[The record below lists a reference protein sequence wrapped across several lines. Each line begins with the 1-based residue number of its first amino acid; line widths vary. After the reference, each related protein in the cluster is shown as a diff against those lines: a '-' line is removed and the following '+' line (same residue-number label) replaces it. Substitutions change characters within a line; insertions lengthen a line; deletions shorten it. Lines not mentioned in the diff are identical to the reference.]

1 MTAYSVTLPS
11 TLSRGGRC
19 FSCARDRERVR
30 SLGVGAARVRLPPA
44 RVPTQSLEI
53 EAQRLLR
60 LCSQRPTEIFSLSN
74 ISFLLGHLLGQCAA
88 SDVSPLL
95 LHNQRFGLAIAK
107 GNYLRKGATLRNS
120 DPASAPRCPNANHQ
134 RSMEAYHEFDR

>member
-1 MTAYSVTLPS
+1 M
-11 TLSRGGRC
+11 
-19 FSCARDRERVR
+19 
-30 SLGVGAARVRLPPA
+30 

-74 ISFLLGHLLGQCAA
+74 ISFLLGYLLGQCDA

-95 LHNQRFGLAIAK
+95 LRNQRFGLAIAK
-107 GNYLRKGATLRNS
+107 GNYLRKGATVRIS
-120 DPASAPRCPNANHQ
+120 DLARTPTCPNSNQ
-134 RSMEAYHEFDR
+134 QTSMKAYHEFNR